1 MQDGSF
7 LREREIGMNWKEMF
21 AKVNLK
27 EFFNIKSIFF
37 ILLGNAMYSV
47 AVAAFIIP
55 NGLITGGTTG
65 LSIFAHNQLGI
76 PISAFVAGFNVLMFV
91 LGLIFLGLN
100 FALSTLLSTIIYP
113 VFLEIFQNIPALQN
127 MTEDPLLAVIMAGLM
142 VGAGLGLVVRVG
154 GSTGGMDI
162 PPLILNKYFRIPV
175 SVSLNVFDILIL
187 LPQILYNPP
196 ERVLYGIL
204 LVMIY
209 TTVLDKV
216 LVMGNTKTEVKIIS
230 KQVEEVRQAI
240 LAQVDRGV
248 TMLYGEGGYKQEQKQ
263 IVLSIVSN
271 RELPQVEKLIRQIDP
286 EAFMIISRVTEVRG
300 RGFSLSKH
308 YGEEEG

>member
-1 MQDGSF
+1 M
-7 LREREIGMNWKEMF
+7 
-21 AKVNLK
+21 
-27 EFFNIKSIFF
+27 
-37 ILLGNAMYSV
+37 
-47 AVAAFIIP
+47 
-55 NGLITGGTTG
+55 TGGTTG
-65 LSIFAHNQLGI
+65 IGLVVKHFTGASISG
-76 PISAFVAGFNVLMFV
+76 FV
-91 LGLIFLGLN
+91 LAFNIVMLIVGVIFLGKK
-100 FALSTLLSTIIYP
+100 FALTTILSSFTYPIALEAANHIFGDLVITDNPMLNTI
-113 VFLEIFQNIPALQN
+113 F
-127 MTEDPLLAVIMAGLM
+127 
-142 VGAGLGLVVRVG
+142 AGLGIGIGLGIVIRTG
-154 GSTGGMDI
+154 ASTGGMDI

-204 LVMIY
+204 LVIIY

-308 YGEEEG
+308 YGEEEDCRCCKNSTVD

>member
-1 MQDGSF
+1 MDKAYLKRASTV
-7 LREREIGMNWKEMF
+7 
-21 AKVNLK
+21 AKVIFGNVFYAFVIKLFLLPGNL
-27 EFFNIKSIFF
+27 
-37 ILLGNAMYSV
+37 M
-47 AVAAFIIP
+47 
-55 NGLITGGTTG
+55 TGGTTG
-65 LSIFAHNQLGI
+65 IGLVVKHFTGASISG
-76 PISAFVAGFNVLMFV
+76 FV
-91 LGLIFLGLN
+91 LAFNIVMLIVGVIFLGKK
-100 FALSTLLSTIIYP
+100 FALTTILSSFTYPIALEAANHIFGDLVITDNPMLNTI
-113 VFLEIFQNIPALQN
+113 F
-127 MTEDPLLAVIMAGLM
+127 
-142 VGAGLGLVVRVG
+142 AGLGIGIGLGIVIRTG
-154 GSTGGMDI
+154 ASTGGMDI

-196 ERVLYGIL
+196 ERVLYGI
-204 LVMIY
+204 
-209 TTVLDKV
+209 

>member
-1 MQDGSF
+1 M
-7 LREREIGMNWKEMF
+7 
-21 AKVNLK
+21 
-27 EFFNIKSIFF
+27 
-37 ILLGNAMYSV
+37 ILLGNTIYALAIVM
-47 AVAAFIIP
+47 FILP
-55 NGLITGGTTG
+55 NNMITGGTTG
-65 LSIFAHNQLGI
+65 LGI
-76 PISAFVAGFNVLMFV
+76 AIHHYFGLPIHSFVLLFNTLMFLLGAVV
-91 LGLIFLGLN
+91 LGMK
-100 FALSTLLSTIIYP
+100 FALTTLVSTFYYP
-113 VFLEIFQNIPALQN
+113 VILGVLEQMPALQN
-127 MTEDPLLAVIMAGLM
+127 VTDDKMLSTICGGLM
-142 VGAGLGLVVRVG
+142 IGMGIGVVIRCGA
-154 GSTGGMDI
+154 STGGMDI
-162 PPLILNKYFRIPV
+162 PPLVLNKYFRIPV
-175 SVSLNVFDILIL
+175 SVSLNVFDMLIL
-187 LPQILYNPP
+187 VLQIVYNPP
-196 ERVLYGIL
+196 ERVLYGVL

-216 LVMGNTKTEVKIIS
+216 LMMGNTKTEVKIIS

-240 LAQVDRGV
+240 LAQVDRVV

>member
-1 MQDGSF
+1 MDKAYLKRASTV
-7 LREREIGMNWKEMF
+7 
-21 AKVNLK
+21 AKVIFGNVFYAFVIKLFLLPGNL
-27 EFFNIKSIFF
+27 
-37 ILLGNAMYSV
+37 M
-47 AVAAFIIP
+47 
-55 NGLITGGTTG
+55 TGGTTG
-65 LSIFAHNQLGI
+65 IGLVVKHFTGTSISG
-76 PISAFVAGFNVLMFV
+76 FV
-91 LGLIFLGLN
+91 LVFNIVMLIVGVIFLGKK
-100 FALSTLLSTIIYP
+100 FALTTVISSFTYPIALEAANHIFGDLVITTDPMLNTI
-113 VFLEIFQNIPALQN
+113 F
-127 MTEDPLLAVIMAGLM
+127 
-142 VGAGLGLVVRVG
+142 AGLGIGIGLGIVIRTG
-154 GSTGGMDI
+154 ASTGGMDI
-162 PPLILNKYFRIPV
+162 PPLVLNKYFRIPV
-175 SVSLNVFDILIL
+175 SVSLNVFDMLIL
-187 LPQILYNPP
+187 VLQIVYNPP
-196 ERVLYGIL
+196 ERVLYGVL

-216 LVMGNTKTEVKIIS
+216 LMMGNTKTEVKIIS

>member
-1 MQDGSF
+1 MENKNQTMLQRG
-7 LREREIGMNWKEMF
+7 IT
-21 AKVNLK
+21 
-27 EFFNIKSIFF
+27 
-37 ILLGNAMYSV
+37 LLTVIIGNAMYAAV
-47 AVAAFIIP
+47 AVLFLLP
-55 NGLITGGTTG
+55 SGLPTGGTTG
-65 LSIFAHNQLGI
+65 IALLVNRLTGLSV
-76 PISAFVAGFNVLMFV
+76 SMFV
-91 LGLIFLGLN
+91 LGFNIVMLVVGFIFLGKKFAFTTIVSTFTYPICLELFGQIFANVHFTDDIWLN
-100 FALSTLLSTIIYP
+100 TI
-113 VFLEIFQNIPALQN
+113 FS
-127 MTEDPLLAVIMAGLM
+127 
-142 VGAGLGLVVRVG
+142 GLGIGVG
-154 GSTGGMDI
+154 LGSVIRMGASTGGMDI
-162 PPLILNKYFRIPV
+162 PPLVLNKYFRIPV

>member
-1 MQDGSF
+1 MDKAYLKRASTV
-7 LREREIGMNWKEMF
+7 
-21 AKVNLK
+21 AKVIFGNVFYAFVIKLFLLPGNL
-27 EFFNIKSIFF
+27 
-37 ILLGNAMYSV
+37 M
-47 AVAAFIIP
+47 
-55 NGLITGGTTG
+55 TGGTTG
-65 LSIFAHNQLGI
+65 IGLVVKHFTGASISG
-76 PISAFVAGFNVLMFV
+76 FV
-91 LGLIFLGLN
+91 LAFNIVMLIVGVIFLGKK
-100 FALSTLLSTIIYP
+100 FALTTILSSFTYPIALESANHIFGDLVITDNPMLNTI
-113 VFLEIFQNIPALQN
+113 F
-127 MTEDPLLAVIMAGLM
+127 
-142 VGAGLGLVVRVG
+142 AGLGIGIGLGIVIRTG
-154 GSTGGMDI
+154 ASTGGMDI

-187 LPQILYNPP
+187 VLQIVYNPP
-196 ERVLYGIL
+196 ERVLYGVL

-216 LVMGNTKTEVKIIS
+216 LMMGNTKTEVKIIS